1 MAEFAESLD
10 LLWGVQKHDSQIVRE
25 QERIAKAV
33 KAQAHEQA
41 KVDETQAALK
51 SQQEKLRQLKNEHKE
66 LEGELHRLDE
76 RVNQL
81 DAQGTEAGSQA
92 AAKQRIKIDE
102 LETAGL
108 ELLSLMSDQESAIE
122 LTRSEL
128 ATRTN
133 VLEGVAKTTKEV
145 TEAAQAVINQHVA
158 ERTEA
163 VKLVVPELLHVY
175 DEVQHRHPGSAL
187 CHQNG
192 EFCNACQGEL
202 RAQTQ
207 MQIKARAEII
217 RCPHC
222 LRILDV

>member
-25 QERIAKAV
+25 QERIAKAS

-41 KVDETQAALK
+41 KVDETQAVLK
-51 SQQEKLRQLKNEHKE
+51 SEQEQLRQLKKQHKE
-66 LEGELHRLDE
+66 LEDELHRLDE
-76 RVNQL
+76 RVTRL
-81 DAQGTEAGSQA
+81 DAQGTEAGSEA
-92 AAKQRIKIDE
+92 AAKQRTKIDE

-108 ELLSLMSDQESAIE
+108 ELLSQITEQESAIE
-122 LTRSEL
+122 RTSTEL
-128 ATRTN
+128 AARTK
-133 VLEGVAKTTKEV
+133 VLTTVASTTKEI
-145 TEAAQAVINQHVA
+145 TEAAQAVIDTHVA

-163 VKLVVPELLHVY
+163 VKPVVPELLHVY

-187 CHQNG
+187 CHQSG
-192 EFCNACQGEL
+192 EFCSACQGEI
-202 RAQTQ
+202 RAQML
-207 MQIKARAEII
+207 MQIRARAEIV